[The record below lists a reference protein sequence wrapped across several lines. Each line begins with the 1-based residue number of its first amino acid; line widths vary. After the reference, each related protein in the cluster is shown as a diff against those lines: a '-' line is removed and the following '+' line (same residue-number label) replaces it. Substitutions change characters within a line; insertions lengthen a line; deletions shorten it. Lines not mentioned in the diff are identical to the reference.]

1 MTELSFLKYKN
12 HPLTERIIFV
22 TATKGSGTNLLL
34 TRPFG
39 FFLEKTGW
47 DARTEIIENNKEGL
61 PKVYNRFLTEDY
73 RNKFVIF
80 IHDDVMI
87 TDLFFEEKVLF
98 AFEKYDIIGLAGS
111 KSCDLSSEHPA
122 WHTMAPREDFVGEV
136 AHSKDGK
143 VWTTVFGPTDSRA
156 LVIDSLF
163 MGVNVNKA
171 LENGLKFDERFD
183 FHHLDIDFSLEANR
197 LKIKTGVF
205 PLSVVHHGLGDS
217 MNTDDWKKSSIL
229 FKEKYSN

>member
-47 DARTEIIENNKEGL
+47 DARTEIIENNTEGL
-61 PKVYNRFLTEDY
+61 CKVYNRFLTEDY
-73 RNKFVIF
+73 RNKYIIF

-87 TDLFFEEKVLF
+87 TDLFFEEKVLL
-98 AFEKYDIIGLAGS
+98 AFERYDIIGLAGS

-122 WHTMAPREDFVGEV
+122 WHTMTKREDMVGEV
-136 AHSKDGK
+136 AHSSQGK
-143 VWTTVFGPTDSRA
+143 VWTTVFGPTESRA
-156 LVIDSLF
+156 LILDGLF
-163 MGVNVNKA
+163 IGVNVNAA
-171 LENGLKFDERFD
+171 LEKGLTFDERFG
-183 FHHLDIDFSLEANR
+183 FHHYDITFSLRANEK
-197 LKIKTGVF
+197 KIKAGVF
-205 PLSVVHHGLGDS
+205 PLSVIHFGLGDS
-217 MNTDDWKKSSIL
+217 MNTEGWKESAKK
-229 FKEKYSN
+229 FKEIYG

>member
-12 HPLTERIIFV
+12 HPLTEKIVIV
-22 TATKGSGTNLLL
+22 TTTKGSGTNLLL
-34 TRPFG
+34 KRPLG

-47 DARTEIIENNKEGL
+47 DARTEIVENNTEGL
-61 PKVYNRFLTEDY
+61 SKVYNRFLSDEYKD
-73 RNKFVIF
+73 KFVIF
-80 IHDDVMI
+80 IHDDVLI
-87 TDLFFEEKVLF
+87 NDLFFEEKVLL

-111 KSCDLSSEHPA
+111 KSCDLSSDHPA
-122 WHTMAPREDFVGEV
+122 WHTMTKREDMVGEV
-136 AHSKDGK
+136 AHSSEGK
-143 VWTTVFGPTDSRA
+143 IWTTVFGPTDSRA

-171 LENGLKFDERFD
+171 LEKGLKFDERFD

-205 PLSVVHHGLGDS
+205 PLSVIHFGLGSS
-217 MNTDDWKKSSIL
+217 MNTQEWSDSATI
-229 FKEKYSN
+229 FKNKYK